1 MDWMDIMFVCQ
12 AIFIVIWVGTVIW
25 LGVNWLV
32 RKLARSRSSINY
44 EPFDDR
50 LLIRRLERKVQP
62 IPDGVV
68 MPQSQQ
74 APLNE
79 GIVIAVGPDVPQAK
93 WPGAHVCFVEHAG
106 YEVEIDSE
114 SYLQMRDEEVIGRR
128 VVPSKKREI

>member
-1 MDWMDIMFVCQ
+1 MDWADNVFVGL
-12 AIFIVIWVGTVIW
+12 AVFIVLCAVTVIG

-32 RKLARSRSSINY
+32 RKLARPRSPINY

-79 GIVIAVGPDVPQAK
+79 GIVIAVGPDVPKAK

-106 YEVEIDSE
+106 YEVEIDGE
-114 SYLQMRDEEVIGRR
+114 SYLQMTSGEVIGLR
-128 VVPSKKREI
+128 K